1 MRKLIIIIFAA
12 SSLVAMAIAG
22 PAMATAPERFHDSG
36 SGSEPGFIHCDG
48 YDIDLYTTG
57 SEDFTVYFDD
67 AGEVIKVL
75 VRSRATDI
83 FTNTV
88 SGKTVVNRGVFQ
100 QLFVRIDGT
109 DEFTHSLTGFRFMG
123 TTPGRGL
130 VLQDVGRIEYRG
142 DEEEIIFL
150 AGQHHVPEGPGAE
163 EVFCAAL
170 A

>member
-1 MRKLIIIIFAA
+1 MRKLLIMFAA
-12 SSLVAMAIAG
+12 SCLVAMAIAG
-22 PAMATAPERFHDSG
+22 PALAAPPERFHDSA
-36 SGSEPGFIHCDG
+36 SGSEPGFVHCDG
-48 YDIDLYTTG
+48 YDIDLDTT
-57 SEDFTVYFDD
+57 SSDDVTVYFDGS
-67 AGEVIKVL
+67 GEVIKVL

-83 FTNTV
+83 LTNTV

-123 TTPGRGL
+123 TTPGQGL
-130 VLQDVGRIEYRG
+130 VLQDLGRIEYRG
-142 DEEEIIFL
+142 QEEEVIFL
-150 AGQHHVPEGPGAE
+150 AGQHHVPDPGGE